1 MPSYI
6 DLNEYYL
13 QCFIEHFESISDN
26 KAEAIDFMMNH
37 GSHPSVVKEWIIDA
51 CLEMETISDSLKS
64 AIIETIDYDW
74 IANEIKHRVL
84 DELAESQ

>member
-1 MPSYI
+1 
-6 DLNEYYL
+6 
-13 QCFIEHFESISDN
+13 
-26 KAEAIDFMMNH
+26 MNH

-51 CLEMETISDSLKS
+51 CLEMETITDSLKS
-64 AIIETIDYDW
+64 AIIQTIDYDW